1 MADRS
6 AIEWTEATWNPVT
19 GCSKV
24 SPGCAHC
31 YAETFA
37 ERRRG
42 IPKPP
47 LRAGLRPQAL
57 ASAPRAAAQVA
68 PGPRGLRELD
78 ERPLPRRHPR
88 QVHSRRLRGYDLA
101 RRRLSADIGS
111 RLANTSRSLSSG
123 GSGDA
128 KPRLA

>member
-68 PGPRGLRELD
+68 PAPRDLRELD

-88 QVHSRRLRGYDLA
+88 RVHSRRLRGDDLA
-101 RRRLSADIGS
+101 LQATERR
-111 RLANTSRSLSSG
+111 
-123 GSGDA
+123 
-128 KPRLA
+128 PRLAPREHRAIAIVRRQRRR